1 MPSSQPPVG
10 ILVLDKPAG
19 ISSAGL
25 LNRLK
30 RLLPRGT
37 KLGHA
42 GTLDPFATGVLL
54 ALVGKATKRCE
65 SLMGLPKTYLAAIR
79 LRATT
84 PTLDP
89 ESEVTP
95 VDGPTVTEDQ
105 VRAIL
110 PQFGPTEAT
119 EQGQDVEQVPP
130 LFSALK
136 VGGRRAYD
144 LARQGE
150 VWTPAPRRV
159 RVYALELVDVS
170 DPDITVRLTVGRGY
184 YVRSF
189 ARDFGAALGSAGY
202 LTALRRERVGPF
214 AASEAAGP
222 DDLSADNLCQHL
234 RPPPPSSTQPF

>member
-1 MPSSQPPVG
+1 MATPNSLDG

-19 ISSAGL
+19 VSSTGV

-54 ALVGKATKRCE
+54 ALVGKATKQCE
-65 SLMGLPKTYLAAIR
+65 RLMGLPKTYLATVR

-89 ESEVTP
+89 ESEPVP
-95 VDGPTVTEDQ
+95 VDGPTVTDTD
-105 VRAIL
+105 VLAVL
-110 PQFGPTEAT
+110 PRFGPPQPRPDGMEL
-119 EQGQDVEQVPP
+119 EQVPP

-136 VGGRRAYD
+136 VQGRRSYE
-144 LARQGE
+144 LARRGE
-150 VWTPAPRRV
+150 VWRPEPRRV
-159 RVYALELVDVS
+159 RVYALELLDVC
-170 DPDITVRLTVGRGY
+170 DPEVTVRLTVGRGY

-189 ARDFGAALGSAGY
+189 ARDLGQALGSAGY
-202 LTALRRERVGPF
+202 LTRLRREQVGPF
-214 AASEAAGP
+214 AAAQAVAPER
-222 DDLSADNLCQHL
+222 LSAENLCQHV
-234 RPPPPSSTQPF
+234 RAV